1 MHHQTTTNRYTAMM
15 NIDYITTE
23 LAELAEAQA
32 ELADLQA
39 MSEEEACK
47 VYNVDSKAEAEN
59 RLNEIIAM
67 LETDTKNLA
76 PDDDTDTAIEIFG
89 SYAAMN
95 AFLY

>member
-1 MHHQTTTNRYTAMM
+1 MAQLYETALS
-15 NIDYITTE
+15 E
-23 LAELAEAQA
+23 LHEARL
-32 ELADLQA
+32 ELADIQA
-39 MSEEEACK
+39 MSEEEACSI
-47 VYNVDSKAEAEN
+47 YNVDSKAEIEN

-67 LETDTKNLA
+67 LETDTNNAA

>member
-1 MHHQTTTNRYTAMM
+1 M
-15 NIDYITTE
+15 
-23 LAELAEAQA
+23 AQPY
-32 ELADLQA
+32 EIVLADLNEARAELLDIQA
-39 MSEEEACK
+39 MSEEEACSI
-47 VYNVDSKAEAEN
+47 YNVDSKAEAEN

-67 LETDTKNLA
+67 LETDTNNAA